1 MIIERIIFN
10 VLAFTLFILMF
21 WKMISKNDTNYIAII
36 ALQALGIAISF
47 FETVLGQTLW
57 IGLKILTYVLSII
70 IPFAIIY
77 FDFKNIN
84 LVEQM
89 YAIIGRMLFH
99 LGNRKMAKKILVDIV
114 TKYPESYK
122 GHKYL
127 AELYEREG
135 GMRRSIDEY
144 VKAIDIRKNDYDS
157 YYKIAE
163 LLNGLS
169 QKEESI
175 TMLNNLLRK
184 KPDYYKASNLLGDLL
199 IENKKYKEATNVY
212 LEALKYRTADYDMY
226 YNLGIAYT
234 MLNDFQS
241 AEEAYKKAAQIN
253 HLKYN
258 TNYTLGQ
265 IALICD
271 EMEKAEKY
279 FTEALY
285 GEEVEPFAYI
295 ELAKIALKK
304 GQKDVAIAYVNKAI
318 ELNPELKEKV
328 DAEEIFIPIK
338 AYIVKNEQSKKA
350 ERKKLGNKEKI
361 LQAHLEE
368 TLEKVQKLN
377 NRSSYFKIKRKENKK
392 IKEKDIEQKSKEKFQ

>member
-47 FETVLGQTLW
+47 FETVLGQNLW
-57 IGLKILTYVLSII
+57 IGLKILTYLLSVIL
-70 IPFAIIY
+70 PFAILY
-77 FDFKNIN
+77 FDSKNVN

-89 YAIIGRMLFH
+89 YALLARILFH
-99 LGNRKMAKKILVDIV
+99 LGNRKKAKKILVDIV

-135 GMRRSIDEY
+135 GMRRAIDEY
-144 VKAIDIRKNDYDS
+144 VKSIDIRKNDYDS

-212 LEALKYRTADYDMY
+212 LEALKYKPADYELY

-258 TNYTLGQ
+258 TSYTLGQ

-271 EMEKAEKY
+271 EMEKAKEY
-279 FTEALY
+279 FTKALY
-285 GEEVEPFAYI
+285 VEEVEPLAYL
-295 ELAKIALKK
+295 ELAKISLKK
-304 GQKDVAIAYVNKAI
+304 GQKDIAIAYVNKAI
-318 ELNPELKEKV
+318 ELEPELSEKIE
-328 DAEEIFIPIK
+328 EEIFIPIK
-338 AYIVKNEQSKKA
+338 AYIIKKEQTKKT
-350 ERKKLGNKEKI
+350 ERKKLGNKEKM
-361 LQAHLEE
+361 LQSHLEE

-377 NRSSYFKIKRKENKK
+377 NRSNYFKIKSKQTKEIN
-392 IKEKDIEQKSKEKFQ
+392 EKNIEQKSKEKS